1 MSHRYL
7 ATVLS
12 WVGLATACSS
22 GGVQTGAQPQA
33 QTQAFIE
40 LLGTDTISIES
51 FTRTAAGFK
60 GQLVTRSPVT
70 RVAEYEASLAS
81 DGTIRQL
88 DVQWRTPPENP
99 DGPPPL
105 EFTVT
110 LDGDSATVV
119 RSGGRNPGTTRL
131 AAPGGTIPTVGKSPI
146 AFAVF
151 EQAVREAIASGSDDF
166 PINLLNGRN
175 GRTSPNAIVRF
186 APDSVSFDYFGNPFV
201 ARVDASGAVLGRS
214 GARTTVK
221 VEGMRIAPPDIDGL
235 AAEFAARDA
244 RGEGLGVASP
254 QATVT
259 AAVAGANVTI
269 VYSRPAKRGREI
281 WGVGGLVPRNE
292 VWRTGAN
299 SATAFEVDRD
309 VMIGGVLIPAG
320 AYTLWSTYTASS
332 AQLIINSQTG
342 QWGTSYDADQ
352 DLVRID
358 MEATTLSDTVERFTI
373 SIEQTA
379 DGGVLQLSW
388 DAMQFYV
395 PIVAN

>member
-1 MSHRYL
+1 MTPRYL

-12 WVGLATACSS
+12 WAGLATACSS
-22 GGVQTGAQPQA
+22 GAVQTGAQPQA

-40 LLGTDTISIES
+40 LLGTDTISVES
-51 FTRTAAGFK
+51 FTRTTAGFK

-70 RVAEYEASLAS
+70 RVAQYEASLAPG
-81 DGTIRQL
+81 GTIRQL
-88 DVQWRTPPENP
+88 DVRWRTPPENP

-110 LDGDSATVV
+110 LEGDTASVV
-119 RSGGRNPGTTRL
+119 RRGGRNPGTTRL
-131 AAPGGTIPTVGKSPI
+131 AAPGGTIPTVGKSPM

-166 PINLLNGRN
+166 PIHLLNGRN
-175 GRTSPNAIVRF
+175 GRTSSNAIIRF
-186 APDSVSFDYFGNPFV
+186 APDSVSFAYFGNPVV

-214 GARTTVK
+214 GARTTMK
-221 VEGMRIAPPDIDGL
+221 AEGVRIAPPNIDSL

-244 RGEGLGVASP
+244 RGEGMGVASP

-281 WGVGGLVPRNE
+281 WGGLVPWNE

-309 VMIGGVLIPAG
+309 VMIGGALVPAG
-320 AYTLWSTYTASS
+320 AYTLWSTYTPGS

-352 DLVRID
+352 DFVRVD
-358 MEATTLSDTVERFTI
+358 MEAANLPDTVERFTI

-388 DAMQFYV
+388 DAIQYYV